1 MANLEDEKMNP
12 AQVLIG
18 LVAVLIF
25 VVIFCIVV
33 WKVTHANHTSVVINQ
48 NVESSQDEVSGIP
61 DSDEDK
67 WVSSEEESSEQSSE
81 DAGSDDVANMTFTTV
96 NEVVTAKDV
105 TNLRSEPSTSQGK
118 ATVVSQLKNGTYAQ
132 RIGINDATGWSKLEV
147 NGQIVYAVS
156 QYLILQEDENQA
168 TEE

>member
-25 VVIFCIVV
+25 VVIFCTVV

-61 DSDEDK
+61 DSDEEK
-67 WVSSEEESSEQSSE
+67 LVSSEEDSSEPSSE
-81 DAGSDDVANMTFTTV
+81 EEGSDDVANMTFTTV

-118 ATVVSQLKNGTYAQ
+118 VTVVAQLKNGTYAQ
-132 RIGINDATGWSKLEV
+132 RIGINDATGWSKLDV
-147 NGQIVYAVS
+147 NGQILYAVS